1 MNKEKNYY
9 KEEFTPPSFLDQK
22 KLKERD
28 DKIKSGE
35 VICNINAPDDCESC
49 SG

>member
-9 KEEFTPPSFLDQK
+9 KEEFAPPSFLDQNE
-22 KLKERD
+22 LKERD

-35 VICNINAPDDCESC
+35 VTCNIEAPDDCESC